1 MMGNLIII
9 NGVIANEMDVARLN
23 NDIIYNGINFTVR
36 KDWFGNQHI
45 TTFN

>member
-1 MMGNLIII
+1 MKNLIII
-9 NGVIANEMDVARLN
+9 NDIIADTNDILKLN
-23 NDIIYNGINFTVR
+23 YDIIYRNIKCTVR